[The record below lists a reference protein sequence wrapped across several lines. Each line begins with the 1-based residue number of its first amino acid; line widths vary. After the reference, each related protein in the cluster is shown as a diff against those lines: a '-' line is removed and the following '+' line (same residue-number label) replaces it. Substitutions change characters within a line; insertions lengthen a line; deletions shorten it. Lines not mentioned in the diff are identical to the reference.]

1 MTGTFPLSPLVQPG
15 MDLPADRLQALYWYL
30 PPADKAAAL
39 RDVYFTCAAWMYAP
53 IAADEFH
60 EEIYAPFYGMGAP
73 IATADDPRVAH
84 RLSIMFMVF
93 ALGSLMDPH
102 QAPFNV
108 EAEKY
113 HQLARA
119 ALFQSNIVDDPTIS
133 AVQALVRSARSLSAV
148 RRWLTESAR
157 AVHDDVLLFPRG
169 PTRRRVGLAVRYHGP
184 RDQARAIGE
193 YFSPLSEPS
202 RSFSRLI
209 SSVLLPRL
217 DSVSARF
224 PRLALRGRSAGP
236 GADGRFFFPFCY
248 RRFCSRSRLRTFQPP
263 AAGDAAAAAAVLGAV
278 HVRSLAGAFCP
289 IQPHGS
295 LFACRPSL
303 SPPQGLRPGP
313 SSRSFVLCAAGKP
326 GRPSDR
332 SSTAIH
338 SHSFATPVIY
348 PVC

>member
-133 AVQALVRSARSLSAV
+133 AVQALVRSARSRSAV

-184 RDQARAIGE
+184 RGQARAIGE
-193 YFSPLSEPS
+193 YFSPVSEPS

-209 SSVLLPRL
+209 LCVLLPRS
-217 DSVSARF
+217 DSVSATL
-224 PRLALRGRSAGP
+224 PSPSLSAGDLQ
-236 GADGRFFFPFCY
+236 G
-248 RRFCSRSRLRTFQPP
+248 P
-263 AAGDAAAAAAVLGAV
+263 ALTDA
-278 HVRSLAGAFCP
+278 SF
-289 IQPHGS
+289 S
-295 LFACRPSL
+295 LFAIAVSVPDRDCGRFNL
-303 SPPQGLRPGP
+303 PPQEKQRRRQLFWELYTYDLWQVRFAP
-313 SSRSFVLCAAGKP
+313 SSPTALCLRAAPPYLRHKGCGQAPAPVRLCFVRRGSLAVLPTGLLP
-326 GRPSDR
+326 PFIHLPSPLR
-332 SSTAIH
+332 
-338 SHSFATPVIY
+338 
-348 PVC
+348 